1 MVYKPKWHK
10 NKYHAIK
17 TELDGIEFDSK
28 HEADVY
34 AELKMLEKGGAIKDL
49 VLQPKFE
56 LQPGFEKDGKK
67 YRPIVYIADFMFVEK
82 GKTRVLDAK
91 GYKTEV
97 YRMKK
102 KMCEYKYSDLTIEEV

>member
-17 TELDGIEFDSK
+17 TELDGIEFDSR

-49 VLQPKFE
+49 EILVTGTVK
-56 LQPGFEKDGKK
+56 KDQQNAMLLVRGMRFIGKK
-67 YRPIVYIADFMFVEK
+67 WTNTEHTQEQRDEK
-82 GKTRVLDAK
+82 LLFHAGSMLLGKQK
-91 GYKTEV
+91 
-97 YRMKK
+97 
-102 KMCEYKYSDLTIEEV
+102 EEE

>member
-34 AELKMLEKGGAIKDL
+34 A
-49 VLQPKFE
+49 
-56 LQPGFEKDGKK
+56 
-67 YRPIVYIADFMFVEK
+67 
-82 GKTRVLDAK
+82 
-91 GYKTEV
+91 
-97 YRMKK
+97 
-102 KMCEYKYSDLTIEEV
+102 